1 MGVESSQEMKASKSC
16 DSSFTGG
23 LGSLEG
29 F

>member
-16 DSSFTGG
+16 DSSFRGG

-29 F
+29 G